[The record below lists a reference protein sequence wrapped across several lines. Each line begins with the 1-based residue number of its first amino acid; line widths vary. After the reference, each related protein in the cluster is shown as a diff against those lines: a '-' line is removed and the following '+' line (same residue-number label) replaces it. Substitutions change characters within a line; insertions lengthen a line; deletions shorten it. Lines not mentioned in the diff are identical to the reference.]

1 MDKFEEIRPYY
12 DHEVESKLRELASN
26 KKVINA
32 FLHSR
37 GFHNTFINSFLGLF
51 LSFYLNRRFKKIK
64 SIHQYQNMY
73 EKIMEK
79 IIKDASSGFTYNGL
93 ENLQENNSYL
103 FISNHRDITLDPA
116 FLNLALHKND
126 FSTVNIAV
134 GSNLMDQKWAADLM
148 RLNKSFIIPRSGSS
162 KREIYRSLNLV
173 SEFIFNKVKVENE
186 SIWIAQREG
195 RAKDGKDIT
204 DPAILKMIHL
214 TKRKELS
221 ISNFFNQMNVIPV
234 SISYEFDPNDLNKA
248 KEIYETELNGFYEK
262 KENED
267 LESISRGI
275 SGFKGS
281 VVLNIGNVMNFE
293 SNSYEIVAEQIT
305 NEISN
310 QFHNHPTNKDASS
323 ILNEDLKLEDNEY
336 FLERLKD
343 QPGAVKKI
351 LLNQYANSVD

>member
-1 MDKFEEIRPYY
+1 MYKRQ
-12 DHEVESKLRELASN
+12 
-26 KKVINA
+26 VINA

-37 GFHNTFINSFLGLF
+37 GYHNTFLNSFLGLF
-51 LSFYLNRRFKKIK
+51 LSLYLSRRFKKIK

-79 IIKDASSGFTYNGL
+79 IIRDTSSGFTYNGL
-93 ENLQENNSYL
+93 ENLQENTSYL

-162 KREIYRSLNLV
+162 KKEIYRSLNLV

-221 ISNFFNQMNVIPV
+221 ISDFFNQMRVIPV

-248 KEIYETELNGFYEK
+248 KEIYETEVNGFYEK

-293 SNSYEIVAEQIT
+293 SDSYEIVAEQIT

-310 QFHNHPTNKDASS
+310 QFHNHPTNRDALS
-323 ILNEDLKLEDNEY
+323 ILNKDLKLEDNEY
-336 FLERLKD
+336 FSERLKGEPD
-343 QPGAVKKI
+343 EVKSV
-351 LLNQYANSVD
+351 LLNQYANSAN

>member
-37 GFHNTFINSFLGLF
+37 GYHNTFLNSFLGLF
-51 LSFYLNRRFKKIK
+51 LSFYLNR
-64 SIHQYQNMY
+64 
-73 EKIMEK
+73 
-79 IIKDASSGFTYNGL
+79 
-93 ENLQENNSYL
+93 

-162 KREIYRSLNLV
+162 KREIYQSLNLV
-173 SEFIFNKVKVENE
+173 SEFIFNKLKVENE

-221 ISNFFNQMNVIPV
+221 ISDFFNQMKVIPV

-248 KEIYETELNGFYEK
+248 KEVYETEVNGFYEK

-293 SNSYEIVAEQIT
+293 SDSYEIVAEQIT

-310 QFHNHPTNKDASS
+310 QFHNHPTNKDALS
-323 ILNEDLKLEDNEY
+323 ILNKDLKLEDNEY
-336 FLERLKD
+336 FSERLKD
-343 QPGAVKKI
+343 EPDEVKSV
-351 LLNQYANSVD
+351 LLNQYANSAN

>member
-12 DHEVESKLRELASN
+12 DHEVGSKLRELAYD

-37 GFHNTFINSFLGLF
+37 GYHNTFLNSFLGLF
-51 LSFYLNRRFKKIK
+51 LSLYLSRRFKKIK
-64 SIHQYQNMY
+64 SIHHYQNMY

-79 IIKDASSGFTYNGL
+79 IIKDTSSGFIYNGL
-93 ENLQENNSYL
+93 ENLKENTSYL

-148 RLNKSFIIPRSGSS
+148 RLNKSFIIPRTGSS

-248 KEIYETELNGFYEK
+248 KEIYETEVNGFYEK

-293 SNSYEIVAEQIT
+293 SDSYEIVAEQIT

-310 QFHNHPTNKDASS
+310 QFHNHPTNKDALS
-323 ILNEDLKLEDNEY
+323 ILNKGLKLEDNEY
-336 FLERLKD
+336 FSERLKD
-343 QPGAVKKI
+343 QPDEVKSV
-351 LLNQYANSVD
+351 LLNQYANSAN

>member
-1 MDKFEEIRPYY
+1 MDKFEEIRPYD
-12 DHEVESKLRELASN
+12 DHEVESKLRELASD
-26 KKVINA
+26 KKVITA

-37 GFHNTFINSFLGLF
+37 GYHNTFLNSFLGLF
-51 LSFYLNRRFKKIK
+51 LSFYLSRRFKKIK

-79 IIKDASSGFTYNGL
+79 IIKDTSSGFTYNGL
-93 ENLQENNSYL
+93 ENLQENTSYL

-162 KREIYRSLNLV
+162 KREIYQSLNLV

-221 ISNFFNQMNVIPV
+221 ISDFFNQMKVIPV

-248 KEIYETELNGFYEK
+248 KEIYETEVNGFYEK

-293 SNSYEIVAEQIT
+293 SDSYEIVAEQIT

-310 QFHNHPTNKDASS
+310 QFHNHPTNKDALS
-323 ILNEDLKLEDNEY
+323 ILNKDLKLEDNEY
-336 FLERLKD
+336 FSERLKD
-343 QPGAVKKI
+343 EPDEVKSL
-351 LLNQYANSVD
+351 LLNQYANSAN

>member
-1 MDKFEEIRPYY
+1 
-12 DHEVESKLRELASN
+12 
-26 KKVINA
+26 
-32 FLHSR
+32 
-37 GFHNTFINSFLGLF
+37 
-51 LSFYLNRRFKKIK
+51 
-64 SIHQYQNMY
+64 MY

-79 IIKDASSGFTYNGL
+79 IIKDTSSGFTYNGL
-93 ENLQENNSYL
+93 ENLKENTSYL

-173 SEFIFNKVKVENE
+173 SEFIINKVKVENE

-214 TKRKELS
+214 TKRKEFS
-221 ISNFFNQMNVIPV
+221 ISDFFNQMKVIPV

-248 KEIYETELNGFYEK
+248 KEVYETEVNGFYEK

-293 SNSYEIVAEQIT
+293 SDSYEIVAEQIT

-310 QFHNHPTNKDASS
+310 QFHNHPTNKDALS

-336 FLERLKD
+336 FSERLKGEQD
-343 QPGAVKKI
+343 EVKSV
-351 LLNQYANSVD
+351 LLNQYANSAN

>member
-37 GFHNTFINSFLGLF
+37 GYHNSFLNSSLGLF
-51 LSFYLNRRFKKIK
+51 LSFYLSRRFKKIK

-79 IIKDASSGFTYNGL
+79 IIKDTSSGFTYNGL
-93 ENLQENNSYL
+93 ENLQENTSYL

-126 FSTVNIAV
+126 FATVNIAV

-186 SIWIAQREG
+186 SVWIAQREG

-221 ISNFFNQMNVIPV
+221 ISDFFNQMKVIPV

-248 KEIYETELNGFYEK
+248 KEIYETEVNGFYEK

-293 SNSYEIVAEQIT
+293 SDSYEIVAEQIT

-310 QFHNHPTNKDASS
+310 QFHNHPTNKDALS

-336 FLERLKD
+336 FSERLKD
-343 QPGAVKKI
+343 EPDEVKSI
-351 LLNQYANSVD
+351 LLNQYANSAN

>member
-1 MDKFEEIRPYY
+1 
-12 DHEVESKLRELASN
+12 
-26 KKVINA
+26 
-32 FLHSR
+32 
-37 GFHNTFINSFLGLF
+37 
-51 LSFYLNRRFKKIK
+51 
-64 SIHQYQNMY
+64 MY

-79 IIKDASSGFTYNGL
+79 IIKDTSSGFKYNGL
-93 ENLQENNSYL
+93 ENLQENTSYL

-162 KREIYRSLNLV
+162 KREIYQSLNLV

-221 ISNFFNQMNVIPV
+221 ISDFFNQMKVVPV

-248 KEIYETELNGFYEK
+248 KEIYETEVNGFYEK

-293 SNSYEIVAEQIT
+293 SDSYEIVAEQIT

-310 QFHNHPTNKDASS
+310 QFHNHPTNKDALS
-323 ILNEDLKLEDNEY
+323 ILNEDLELEDNEY
-336 FLERLKD
+336 FSERLKGEPD
-343 QPGAVKKI
+343 EVKSV
-351 LLNQYANSVD
+351 LLNQYANSAN

>member
-12 DHEVESKLRELASN
+12 DHEVGSKLRELAYD

-37 GFHNTFINSFLGLF
+37 GYHNTFLNSFLGLF
-51 LSFYLNRRFKKIK
+51 LSLYLSRRFKKIK
-64 SIHQYQNMY
+64 SIHHYQNMY

-79 IIKDASSGFTYNGL
+79 IIKDTSSGFIYNGL
-93 ENLQENNSYL
+93 ENLKENTSYL

-148 RLNKSFIIPRSGSS
+148 RLNKSFIIPRTGSS

-248 KEIYETELNGFYEK
+248 KEIYETEVNGFYEK

-293 SNSYEIVAEQIT
+293 SDSYEIVAEQIT
-305 NEISN
+305 DEISN
-310 QFHNHPTNKDASS
+310 QFHNHPTNKDALS
-323 ILNEDLKLEDNEY
+323 ILNKGLKLEDNEY
-336 FLERLKD
+336 FSERLKD
-343 QPGAVKKI
+343 QPDEVKSV
-351 LLNQYANSVD
+351 LLNQYANSAN

>member
-12 DHEVESKLRELASN
+12 DHEVESKLHELASN

-37 GFHNTFINSFLGLF
+37 GHHNSFFNSFLGLF
-51 LSFYLNRRFKKIK
+51 LSFYLNRRLKKIK
-64 SIHQYQNMY
+64 SIQQYQNMY

-79 IIKDASSGFTYNGL
+79 IIKDTSSGFTYNGL
-93 ENLQENNSYL
+93 ENLQENTSYL

-134 GSNLMDQKWAADLM
+134 GSNLMDQNWAADLM

-162 KREIYRSLNLV
+162 KREIYKSLNLV

-221 ISNFFNQMNVIPV
+221 ISDFFNQMKVIPV

-248 KEIYETELNGFYEK
+248 KEIYETEVNGFYEK

-293 SNSYEIVAEQIT
+293 SDSYEIVAEQIT

-310 QFHNHPTNKDASS
+310 QFHNHPTNKDALS
-323 ILNEDLKLEDNEY
+323 ILNKDLKLEDNEY
-336 FLERLKD
+336 FSERLKD
-343 QPGAVKKI
+343 EPDEVKSI
-351 LLNQYANSVD
+351 LLNQYANSAN

>member
-37 GFHNTFINSFLGLF
+37 GYHNTFLNSFLGLF
-51 LSFYLNRRFKKIK
+51 LSFYLSRRFKKIK

-79 IIKDASSGFTYNGL
+79 IIKDTSSGFTYNGL
-93 ENLQENNSYL
+93 ENLQENTSYL

-116 FLNLALHKND
+116 FLNLALHKNN

-162 KREIYRSLNLV
+162 KREIYQSLNLV

-214 TKRKELS
+214 IKRKELS
-221 ISNFFNQMNVIPV
+221 ISDFFNQMKVIPV

-248 KEIYETELNGFYEK
+248 KEIYETDVNGFYEK

-293 SNSYEIVAEQIT
+293 SDSYEIVANQIT

-310 QFHNHPTNKDASS
+310 QFHNHLTNKDALS
-323 ILNEDLKLEDNEY
+323 ILNEDLKLDDNEY
-336 FLERLKD
+336 FSKRLKD
-343 QPGAVKKI
+343 EPDEVKSI
-351 LLNQYANSVD
+351 LLNQYANSAS

>member
-37 GFHNTFINSFLGLF
+37 GYHNTFLNSFLGLF
-51 LSFYLNRRFKKIK
+51 LSFYLSRRFKKIK

-79 IIKDASSGFTYNGL
+79 IIKDTSSGFTYNGL
-93 ENLQENNSYL
+93 ENLQENTSYL

-162 KREIYRSLNLV
+162 KREIYQSLNLV

-195 RAKDGKDIT
+195 RAKDGRDIT

-221 ISNFFNQMNVIPV
+221 ISDFFNQMKVIPV

-248 KEIYETELNGFYEK
+248 KEIYETEVNGFYEK

-293 SNSYEIVAEQIT
+293 SDSYEIVAEQIT

-310 QFHNHPTNKDASS
+310 QFHNHPTNKDALS

-336 FLERLKD
+336 FSERLKD
-343 QPGAVKKI
+343 EPDEVKSI
-351 LLNQYANSVD
+351 LLNQYANSAN

>member
-1 MDKFEEIRPYY
+1 MDKFEEIRPYH
-12 DHEVESKLRELASN
+12 DHEVQSKLRELASN

-32 FLHSR
+32 FLHSK
-37 GFHNTFINSFLGLF
+37 GHHNNFMNSFIGLF
-51 LSFYLNRRFKKIK
+51 LSLYLKRRFKKII

-79 IIKDASSGFTYNGL
+79 IIADTSNGFQFNGL
-93 ENLQENNSYL
+93 ENIQQNKSYL

-116 FLNLALHKND
+116 FLNLVLHKNNL
-126 FSTVNIAV
+126 STVNIAV
-134 GSNLMDQKWAADLM
+134 GSNLMEQKWAADLM

-173 SEFIFNKVKVENE
+173 SEFIFNKLTVDGE

-214 TKRKELS
+214 VKRKELP
-221 ISNFFNQMNVIPV
+221 IADFFNNINVVPI

-248 KEIYETELNGFYEK
+248 KELYETKINGFYEK

-281 VVLNIGNVMNFE
+281 VVLNIGNVIKFDTH
-293 SNSYEIVAEQIT
+293 SYEDVAEKIT
-305 NEISN
+305 KHISN
-310 QFHNHPTNKDASS
+310 QFYNHPTNKDALS
-323 ILNEDLKLEDNEY
+323 ILNNDLKISDNEY
-336 FLERLKD
+336 FSDRLKD
-343 QPGAVKKI
+343 QPDEVKSY
-351 LLNQYANSVD
+351 LLKQYANSTN

>member
-26 KKVINA
+26 KNVINA

-37 GFHNTFINSFLGLF
+37 GHHNSFFNSFLGLF
-51 LSFYLNRRFKKIK
+51 LSFYLNRRLKKIK
-64 SIHQYQNMY
+64 SIQQYQNMY

-79 IIKDASSGFTYNGL
+79 IIADTSSGFIYQGI
-93 ENLQENNSYL
+93 EKLQQNTSYL

-221 ISNFFNQMNVIPV
+221 ISDFFNQMKVIPV

-248 KEIYETELNGFYEK
+248 KEIYETEVNGFYEK

-293 SNSYEIVAEQIT
+293 SDSYEIVAEQIT

-310 QFHNHPTNKDASS
+310 QFHNHPTNKDALS
-323 ILNEDLKLEDNEY
+323 IVNEDLRLEDNEY

-343 QPGAVKKI
+343 QPDAVKNI
-351 LLNQYANSVD
+351 LLNQYANSAD

>member
-37 GFHNTFINSFLGLF
+37 GYHNTFLNSFLGLF

-79 IIKDASSGFTYNGL
+79 IIKDTSSGFTYNGL
-93 ENLQENNSYL
+93 ENLKENTSYL

-116 FLNLALHKND
+116 FLNLAIHKND

-214 TKRKELS
+214 TKRKELA
-221 ISNFFNQMNVIPV
+221 ISDFFNQMKVIPV

-248 KEIYETELNGFYEK
+248 IMQSKLIICRPGYSTIMDLSKLGKKVIFIPTPGQTEQEYLANYLAKKGEYKTQSQRNFNIDIALNQAEKFKEIKTT
-262 KENED
+262 
-267 LESISRGI
+267 S
-275 SGFKGS
+275 
-281 VVLNIGNVMNFE
+281 
-293 SNSYEIVAEQIT
+293 
-305 NEISN
+305 
-310 QFHNHPTNKDASS
+310 
-323 ILNEDLKLEDNEY
+323 
-336 FLERLKD
+336 
-343 QPGAVKKI
+343 
-351 LLNQYANSVD
+351 

>member
-1 MDKFEEIRPYY
+1 LDKFEEIRPYD
-12 DHEVESKLRELASN
+12 DHEVESKLRELASD
-26 KKVINA
+26 KKVITA

-37 GFHNTFINSFLGLF
+37 GYHNTFLNSFLGLF
-51 LSFYLNRRFKKIK
+51 LSFYLSRRFKKIK

-79 IIKDASSGFTYNGL
+79 IIKDTSSGFSYNGL
-93 ENLQENNSYL
+93 ENLHENTSYL

-173 SEFIFNKVKVENE
+173 SEFIFNKVNIENE

-221 ISNFFNQMNVIPV
+221 VSDFFNQMKVIPV

-248 KEIYETELNGFYEK
+248 KEIYETEVNGFYEK

-293 SNSYEIVAEQIT
+293 SDSYEIVAEQIT
-305 NEISN
+305 NEISI
-310 QFHNHPTNKDASS
+310 QFHNHPTNKDALS

-336 FLERLKD
+336 FIERLKN
-343 QPGAVKKI
+343 QPDEVKSI
-351 LLNQYANSVD
+351 LLKQYANSVN

>member
-26 KKVINA
+26 GKVINT
-32 FLHSR
+32 FLHSK
-37 GFHNTFINSFLGLF
+37 GYHNSFLNSFLGLF
-51 LSFYLNRRFKKIK
+51 LSFYLKRRFKKIK
-64 SIHQYQNMY
+64 TIHQYQNMY

-79 IIKDASSGFTYNGL
+79 IIKDTSSGFKYNGL
-93 ENLQENNSYL
+93 EYLQENTSYL

-116 FLNLALHKND
+116 FLNLALHKNN

-214 TKRKELS
+214 TKRKEFS
-221 ISNFFNQMNVIPV
+221 ISDFFNQMKVIPV

-281 VVLNIGNVMNFE
+281 IVLNIGNVMNFE
-293 SNSYEIVAEQIT
+293 SDSYEIVAEQIT

-310 QFHNHPTNKDASS
+310 QFHNHPTNKDALS

-336 FLERLKD
+336 FSERLKD
-343 QPGAVKKI
+343 EPNEVKSI
-351 LLNQYANSVD
+351 LLNQYANSAN

>member
-26 KKVINA
+26 KNVINA
-32 FLHSR
+32 FLHSK
-37 GFHNTFINSFLGLF
+37 GYHNSFLNSFLGLF

-64 SIHQYQNMY
+64 SIQQYQDMY

-79 IIKDASSGFTYNGL
+79 IIADTSSGFICNGL
-93 ENLQENNSYL
+93 EQLQENTSYL

-116 FLNLALHKND
+116 FLNLALHKNN

-162 KREIYRSLNLV
+162 KREIYQSLNLV
-173 SEFIFNKVKVENE
+173 SEFIFNKVNVDNE

-214 TKRKELS
+214 TKRKDLQ
-221 ISNFFNQMNVIPV
+221 ISNFFNKMRVVPV

-248 KEIYETELNGFYEK
+248 KEIHETEANGFYK
-262 KENED
+262 KKVNED
-267 LESISRGI
+267 FESISRGI

-281 VVLNIGNVMNFE
+281 VVLNIGNVMNFD
-293 SNSYEIVAEQIT
+293 SDSYEIVAEQIT

-310 QFHNHPTNKDASS
+310 QFHNHPTNKDALS
-323 ILNEDLKLEDNEY
+323 ILNEDLKLADNEY

-343 QPGAVKKI
+343 QPDEVKSI
-351 LLNQYANSVD
+351 LLKQYANSAN